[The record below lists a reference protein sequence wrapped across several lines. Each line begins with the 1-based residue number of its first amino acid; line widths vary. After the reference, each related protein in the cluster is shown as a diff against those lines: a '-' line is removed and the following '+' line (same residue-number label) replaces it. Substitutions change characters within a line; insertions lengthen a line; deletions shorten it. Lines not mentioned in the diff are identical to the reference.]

1 MFVKGKSGNPS
12 GRPKEDKQLK
22 VMMAEL
28 ARKHAQRA
36 IDVIVENMADS
47 NPVVRQ
53 RAAEAILDRAFG
65 KPAQMI
71 QGDPTAPLAFTFS
84 WASSSRSE

>member
-22 VMMAEL
+22 AMMADL
-28 ARKHAQRA
+28 ARNHAQTA
-36 IDVIVENMADS
+36 INVLVENMTDS
-47 NPVVRQ
+47 NPMVRQ

-71 QGDPTAPLAFTFS
+71 QGDPTAPVAFTFS
-84 WASSSRSE
+84 WASTRSE